1 MLMLR
6 RILTS
11 NYFFAVTAVIF
22 IISLACA
29 AVAREGKDLKVG
41 LFGVEQVLNKKSPY
55 DNPTN
60 PNRPLF
66 RYAPAF
72 TILQYPY
79 LLKSEMTAPFEF
91 KGITP
96 SIIAWYLTV
105 ILCLFIS
112 AWLLPKIIPAA
123 EDKAAFENLKI
134 SFLLS
139 LPAIGYELSNG
150 QNKLFALC
158 LMLIAV
164 YLFERKKMFFS
175 SIFFNLALVV
185 YIPLAF
191 FVLYFILKSK
201 GKYIISFIAGVFVVF
216 ILVPSLILGLHFNL
230 FLLKEWFTRCLK
242 PFFLTNTYATYIDLR
257 SSSQSLP
264 SAIGRIFVSG
274 HTGSFNYRISPV
286 LIHLIIRFT
295 TTTILLASCWATWKN
310 SKEECRGLLYAIFL
324 ILALILPAYCIYY
337 TWGWLFVVYFSAFN
351 YMTFREN
358 SEKTK
363 KLLLFLVPVL
373 AIASCLFSLRPFN
386 HISLLCWATLLF
398 WGALVSVILR
408 NNHQTVLIKK
418 IP

>member
-1 MLMLR
+1 MLR

-11 NYFFAVTAVIF
+11 NYFFAATAAIF

-29 AVAREGKDLKVG
+29 TVAREGKDLKVG

-60 PNRPLF
+60 PSRPLF

-91 KGITP
+91 KKIAP
-96 SIIAWYLTV
+96 SVIAWYLTV

-123 EDKAAFENLKI
+123 DDKAAFENLKI

-175 SIFFNLALVV
+175 SIFFNLALTV
-185 YIPLAF
+185 YIPLVF

-201 GKYIISFIAGVFVVF
+201 GKYIISFITGVFLVF
-216 ILVPSLILGLHFNL
+216 ILLPSLVLGLNFNL
-230 FLLKEWFTRCLK
+230 FLLKEWFMRCLK

-295 TTTILLASCWATWKN
+295 TTAILLASCWATWKN
-310 SKEECRGLLYAIFL
+310 SKAECRGLQYAIFL

-363 KLLLFLVPVL
+363 KLLLFLVPILV
-373 AIASCLFSLRPFN
+373 IASCLFSLRPFN
-386 HISLLCWATLLF
+386 HLSLLCWTTLLF
-398 WGALVSVILR
+398 WGGLVSVILR
-408 NNHQTVLIKK
+408 NNRRPVLIKK